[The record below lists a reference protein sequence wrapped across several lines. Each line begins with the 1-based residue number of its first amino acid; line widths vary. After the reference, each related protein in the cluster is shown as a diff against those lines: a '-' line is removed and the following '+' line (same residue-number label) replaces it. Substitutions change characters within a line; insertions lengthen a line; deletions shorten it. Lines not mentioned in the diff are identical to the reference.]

1 MSIISSH
8 PNIRRLSSTV
18 KYICW
23 KFFYFMCIFV
33 KNLNS
38 LKVLYFINPSHKCM
52 LTTANKTGFA
62 YVCSLHILWMK
73 ISYPV
78 YLKLVQFLLIL
89 FLISCLVFKT
99 SLARCFRNYF
109 HIHKSFSQKKKHM
122 HSSFWKIS
130 ADSDGNF
137 RRNLGWLCLYVV
149 HNSKIILNVRVKSDS
164 VEIIS
169 DFVPKYIWCEPDK

>member
-1 MSIISSH
+1 MSVPNICLAKTSGNALDNGVKYWIVALWVDLVMVAKLSNIRSH

-23 KFFYFMCIFV
+23 KSFYFVCIFV
-33 KNLNS
+33 KNLSS

-109 HIHKSFSQKKKHM
+109 HIHKSFSQKKKYM
-122 HSSFWKIS
+122 HSSFC
-130 ADSDGNF
+130 
-137 RRNLGWLCLYVV
+137 NLL
-149 HNSKIILNVRVKSDS
+149 
-164 VEIIS
+164 EI
-169 DFVPKYIWCEPDK
+169 